1 MRSAASFGAVAQSPG
16 GRSCTTGGGPTK
28 GAERLA
34 RAIRDVL
41 GEAIDAGGSS
51 LRDHRQ
57 ADGSLGYF
65 QHNFRVYG
73 RTGQTCATP
82 ACAGI
87 IMRQLKMAVR
97 PFFARNAG
105 TDPGSTRLANRAI
118 GFDSMLKLFGGIPK
132 KTVSEIEVSHEG
144 VRFRITLKRV
154 GSARRL
160 TLRVRAATR
169 DAVLTMPTR
178 TGLRQ
183 AQEFAQNHAA
193 WIAQRMARLPQQL
206 PFRPG
211 TKISLRGVEHVL
223 CHRQDSQARRGP
235 VWVEEQNGILS
246 ICAGG
251 DLAHFERRIADFLRR
266 EARRDLKSA
275 VRRHS
280 AVVGRA
286 PRALSLRD
294 TSSRWGW
301 SRQRAR

>member
-1 MRSAASFGAVAQSPG
+1 
-16 GRSCTTGGGPTK
+16 
-28 GAERLA
+28 
-34 RAIRDVL
+34 
-41 GEAIDAGGSS
+41 
-51 LRDHRQ
+51 
-57 ADGSLGYF
+57 
-65 QHNFRVYG
+65 
-73 RTGQTCATP
+73 
-82 ACAGI
+82 
-87 IMRQLKMAVR
+87 MAVR
-97 PFFARNAG
+97 PFFARNAR

-211 TKISLRGVEHVL
+211 TKISLRGVEHIL

-235 VWVEEQNGILS
+235 VWLEEQDGFLS

-251 DLAHFERRIADFLRR
+251 DPAHFERRIADFLRR
-266 EARRDLKSA
+266 EARRDLEIS
-275 VRRHS
+275 RPPS
-280 AVVGRA
+280 FFGRGA
-286 PRALSLRD
+286 RAQRALPARHVESLGIVLVKGRVEFFLA
-294 TSSRWGW
+294 SNSRAAL
-301 SRQRAR
+301 RP